1 MLGTTGRSASSSIPV
16 IGLGLVET
24 GMLAFVVLGPDSLGL
39 SAAPTDLHFLPD
51 GRLLVISKRES
62 AYGDGV
68 RWPTFQSADEK
79 DGVLTDEVRVGSDGQ
94 EGHYVFHARPVS
106 DSVAG
111 AEATLAFTVHPP
123 WFRSR
128 LAWAIYGVSALGVV
142 GFLAWFFSYLERRE
156 KVHLEHVV
164 KKRTGELNE
173 TNRQLGQQVAETLK
187 KTNALAASEERYR
200 LLNSDLEE
208 RVADRTAELGK
219 AITAMQRAKEAAE
232 AADRA
237 KSAFLANMSHE
248 LRTPMN
254 GVVGMGHLL
263 LDTKLDSEQREF
275 VDTLIHS
282 SESLLTILNDVLDYS
297 KIEAGLLNLEAID
310 FDLEEQLERAMF
322 LETEPAH
329 KKGLALVLDFAPDL
343 PPRVRGDP
351 VRLRQVVL
359 NLVSNAIKFTA
370 HGEVVVRVRPSE
382 KPVNRGLRIRFEI
395 KDDGIGISP
404 EVQKNLFQRFVQAD
418 SSTTRKF
425 GGTGLGLAICRCLTE
440 LMHGEIGVT
449 SVLNQGSVFWFEVEF
464 ARPETTSVPW
474 DPTLALDDRRI
485 LVVDDNATNRKYF
498 HHLLKRWNTVTA
510 SVDGATAAVEAL
522 TRAAAGGKPYELVL
536 LDQHMP
542 EIDGLALSR
551 VINDEPAFGR
561 PVLALLSSDN
571 ERLTAEQLAGY
582 GIAAAEHKPIPAM
595 RLRSLILRL
604 LAPTSTERATAN
616 LASGKPLE
624 PQVKAPTA
632 LTLVQGASGETQS
645 ADTNNLV
652 LVVEDN
658 LVNQKVA
665 QKLLKKMGYP
675 VDIANNGKEALD
687 ALRKHPYQLVFM
699 DIQMPVMDGLEATQ
713 MIRKA
718 QAAEEPGFAREIRI
732 VAMTANAMSGD
743 RELCLSVGMDD
754 YITKPLRPDLI
765 RGMITKY
772 LGHLVR
778 ASG

>member
-1 MLGTTGRSASSSIPV
+1 M

-51 GRLLVISKRES
+51 GRLLVISKREI

-79 DGVLTDEVRVGSDGQ
+79 DGVLTDEVGVGSDGQ

-111 AEATLAFTVHPP
+111 AEATLAFTVQPP

-275 VDTLIHS
+275 IDTLIHS

-395 KDDGIGISP
+395 KDGGIGISP

-510 SVDGATAAVEAL
+510 SVDGATAAIEAL

-551 VINDEPAFGR
+551 VITDEPAFGR